1 LEIFMGKLTV
11 TAFTTLNNV
20 AEEPQL
26 WTGPFFSDATV
37 AFNEQVLADADS
49 MLLGRV
55 TYDGFAA
62 SWPSRSGDF
71 TADRFN
77 AMPKYVVSTTM
88 DHADWNNSTI
98 IADDIPGRVRALR
111 ERENVIVWGS
121 PTLVKTLMAES
132 LVDEYVLLVSPIV
145 LGRGKKM
152 LPEDGTRHTL
162 HIVELELLERGMLAL
177 RMAPAAA

>member
-1 LEIFMGKLTV
+1 VGKLIV
-11 TAFTTLNNV
+11 TAFTTLDNV

-26 WTGPFFSDATV
+26 WSGEFFSDATV
-37 AFNEQVLADADS
+37 AFNEEVLAAADS

-62 SWPSRSGDF
+62 AWPSRSGDF
-71 TADRFN
+71 TSDKFN
-77 AMPKYVVSTTM
+77 AMPKYVVSRTM

-121 PTLVKTLMAES
+121 PTLVKTLMEEN

-145 LGRGKKM
+145 LGQGKKM
-152 LPEDGTRHTL
+152 LPEDATRHTL
-162 HIVELELLERGMLAL
+162 RIVEPRLLDGGMLAL
-177 RMAPAAA
+177 RMTPAAT